1 MLVPLRRAFA
11 IWICAMV
18 PLGCAGGETDAE
30 MGRPGRGVAHHVALP
45 SGEVG
50 LDRAAVQAALD
61 SARSGDT
68 VFFGAGRYLLG
79 AGATLRVPGVTLVG
93 HPGGTVLRGCEPE
106 AFDIAPA
113 ELASLVMGCTGLFV
127 QAERQTIR
135 NITFEYAWHG
145 IVVGPYPATVEELL
159 ATQGVMPPTPAGGH
173 RIEGNTFRST
183 PNGIRMLGVG
193 EAVSV
198 VSDNDFVDV
207 FHAIGIYGPPVQFVG
222 NRITVTDPAM
232 VPTSRH
238 PGSAILV
245 SSGHT
250 DCTGHVI
257 AENAVEGYPGAIYVL
272 AAPGQTCRGVEIRGN
287 VLRVVRVNVPAGTW
301 VIPTSGDS
309 SMVDVPIT
317 LSSQPGGSGD
327 LADGAVEG
335 ILVQGNRILGADGIG
350 ILVNGSRNRILDN
363 TVSDIRRR
371 DPFPGVTWDPALVT
385 WAAGNGSGIWV
396 GPAAR
401 DNEIT
406 GNRFARIAGP
416 SITVEG
422 SGNRVTVSGDG
433 DTVSDFGGRNRVTRR

>member
-1 MLVPLRRAFA
+1 MLVPLRLTFAF
-11 IWICAMV
+11 WIGAV
-18 PLGCAGGETDAE
+18 LPLGCAGGETNAK
-30 MGRPGRGVAHHVALP
+30 MGRQGPGVALHVALP

-50 LDRAAVQAALD
+50 VDRAAVQAALD
-61 SARSGDT
+61 SVRSGDT
-68 VFFGAGRYLLG
+68 VFFGAGMYLLG
-79 AGATLRVPGVTLVG
+79 EGVTLRVPGVTLVG

-113 ELASLVMGCTGLFV
+113 ELASLVMGCTGLFI
-127 QAERQTIR
+127 QAERQMIR
-135 NITFEYAWHG
+135 NFTFEYAWHG
-145 IVVGPYPATVEELL
+145 IVVGPYPATVEELV
-159 ATQGVMPPTPAGGH
+159 ATQGVMPPYPAGGH
-173 RIEGNTFRST
+173 RFQGNTFRST

-193 EAVSV
+193 EEVSV

-207 FHAIGIYGPPVQFVG
+207 FHAIGISGPPVQFVG
-222 NRITVTDPAM
+222 NRITVTHPTG

-257 AENAVEGYPGAIYVL
+257 AENTVEGYPGAIYVL

-287 VLRVVRVNVPAGTW
+287 VIRVDRVNVPAGTW

-309 SMVDVPIT
+309 SMVGVPIT

-327 LADGAVEG
+327 LTEGAVEG
-335 ILVQGNRILGADGIG
+335 ILVQRNLVLGADGIG
-350 ILVNGSRNRILDN
+350 ILVNGSSNRIIDN
-363 TVSDIRRR
+363 TISDIRRR
-371 DPFPGVTWDPALVT
+371 DPFPGVNWDPALVT
-385 WAAGNGSGIWV
+385 WANGNGSGIWV

-406 GNRFARIAGP
+406 GNVFARIAGP
-416 SITVEG
+416 PITLEG

-433 DTVSDFGGRNRVTRR
+433 DTVRDLGGRNRVTRR